1 MLNTKITLTLIVVYA
16 LTLGITYLALERIRL
31 DEQLN
36 YDLVE
41 EDPDRNEESTP
52 RSFVLPATPAVAFAQ
67 ETKSNSDADRATLVV
82 RCIVALRARGF
93 EIVRDTEQF
102 NVPLVKALLSTQ
114 RRAGITETGKLDDR
128 TAAYLGCSNAQ

>member
-1 MLNTKITLTLIVVYA
+1 MV
-16 LTLGITYLALERIRL
+16 TLGITYLALERIKL

-67 ETKSNSDADRATLVV
+67 EKKSSSDVERAAVV
-82 RCIVALRARGF
+82 ERCIVALRALGF
-93 EIVRDTEQF
+93 EIVRGTEQF
-102 NVPLVKALLSTQ
+102 NVPLVKAVLSIQ
-114 RRAGITETGKLDDR
+114 REAGIVETGSLDES
-128 TAAYLGCSNAQ
+128 TMAYLGCSGAQ